1 MQKILIYIGLII
13 LVIGL
18 LWPFLKEL
26 PIGRMP
32 GDIVLKKYKAVINVN
47 GCFWHHHNC
56 GNYKI
61 PKNNR
66 KFWLKKFKNN
76 KKRDRINSLKIKKLG
91 WKVYKIWE
99 CNIEK
104 RIKLIVSKL

>member
-32 GDIVLKKYKAVINVN
+32 VDIVLKKD
-47 GCFWHHHNC
+47 
-56 GNYKI
+56 
-61 PKNNR
+61 
-66 KFWLKKFKNN
+66 KFTFYFPIITCLVVSLIISIIFRFFK
-76 KKRDRINSLKIKKLG
+76 
-91 WKVYKIWE
+91 
-99 CNIEK
+99 
-104 RIKLIVSKL
+104 

>member
-32 GDIVLKKYKAVINVN
+32 GDIVLKKD
-47 GCFWHHHNC
+47 
-56 GNYKI
+56 
-61 PKNNR
+61 
-66 KFWLKKFKNN
+66 KFTSYFPIITCLVVSLIISIIFRFFK
-76 KKRDRINSLKIKKLG
+76 
-91 WKVYKIWE
+91 
-99 CNIEK
+99 
-104 RIKLIVSKL
+104 

>member
-32 GDIVLKKYKAVINVN
+32 GDIVLKKD
-47 GCFWHHHNC
+47 
-56 GNYKI
+56 
-61 PKNNR
+61 
-66 KFWLKKFKNN
+66 KFTFYFPIITCLVVSLIISIIFKFFK
-76 KKRDRINSLKIKKLG
+76 
-91 WKVYKIWE
+91 
-99 CNIEK
+99 
-104 RIKLIVSKL
+104 

>member
-32 GDIVLKKYKAVINVN
+32 GNIVLKKD
-47 GCFWHHHNC
+47 
-56 GNYKI
+56 
-61 PKNNR
+61 
-66 KFWLKKFKNN
+66 KFTFYFPIITCLVVSLIISIIFRFFK
-76 KKRDRINSLKIKKLG
+76 
-91 WKVYKIWE
+91 
-99 CNIEK
+99 
-104 RIKLIVSKL
+104 

>member
-32 GDIVLKKYKAVINVN
+32 GDIVLKKD
-47 GCFWHHHNC
+47 
-56 GNYKI
+56 KI
-61 PKNNR
+61 TFYFPIITCLVVSIITTIIFR
-66 KFWLKKFKNN
+66 FFK
-76 KKRDRINSLKIKKLG
+76 
-91 WKVYKIWE
+91 
-99 CNIEK
+99 
-104 RIKLIVSKL
+104 